1 MVTDTPA
8 SLDGTQFCAI
18 IATLKLGMNRDYKV
32 KLGPKH
38 RVNLEIT
45 VEISVG
51 KNAMENLV
59 LTSVE
64 NRGPIVKLP
73 SKWPSLWF

>member
-1 MVTDTPA
+1 LRNYSYTEIGDETGLTK
-8 SLDGTQFCAI
+8 S
-18 IATLKLGMNRDYKV
+18 
-32 KLGPKH
+32 KLGPKD
-38 RVNLEIT
+38 RVTLEIT

-73 SKWPSLWF
+73 SKWASLWF